1 MKRILLLITL
11 AFSLTGLLAFRSY
24 LSIDSVI
31 VALRTGNAAELGKYM
46 DDNVDLSLPDRSDNY
61 SRAQAVLVLKDF
73 FSRNGVSGFE
83 VKHKGANGGNQFCI
97 GQLSTKAGEYRTTVF
112 MKAEG
117 GKHVI
122 NEIKFTP

>member
-1 MKRILLLITL
+1 MKKILRLSAISFVLL
-11 AFSLTGLLAFRSY
+11 GLVAFRSF

-31 VALRTGNAAELGKYM
+31 VALRTGNATELGKYM
-46 DDNVDLSLPDRSDNY
+46 DENVDLSMPDRSDNY

-117 GKHVI
+117 GRHVI